1 MQGYELTFVD
11 KKKKKR
17 KCWYQA
23 MAGQEAK
30 ETFLAWTRYL
40 LMCCYE
46 SLQKKQ
52 KENDLY
58 YS

>member
-1 MQGYELTFVD
+1 
-11 KKKKKR
+11 
-17 KCWYQA
+17 